1 MCDLHNRN
9 VSAKAGAVA
18 LSYIILL
25 NSVVFIYLS
34 LTHTYTHAGF
44 QGEEHRPHAPGHR
57 SFAKEQQERLH
68 LRAYRHRS
76 VSNFPLGSAP
86 RILQGPGGFQA
97 GWKETHAQETHW

>member
-34 LTHTYTHAGF
+34 LSRTHAGF